1 MEVSVQSSSPSEPS
15 RERTSSVSGFIDAFL
30 PAGMDLRQS
39 LSASVR
45 SRGTSTESETA
56 SKLESLRDDLIGNTS
71 LYTKAELGCISHP
84 LASLIWVPDDEHG
97 ASMGFDGSS
106 DDDGGEGA
114 LCRLPISLLAPP
126 EDEAIAGYAAADAA
140 GVSPEASSAVL
151 HLVRKAVCVE
161 HPLADELAA
170 LRVEPRRGALAQAHA
185 SSQAP
190 SVRQLTAAAPS
201 SLYESP
207 SISPFQLA
215 LAAKAARSR
224 GSASSR
230 QSSRHRAPTSTTTG
244 DDGARHGARG
254 GIELDTERPAPSV
267 ERVPLSARS
276 TWRSRW
282 RRVIS
287 SRTTGKLVP
296 RREEGA
302 VAGAA
307 AATMGKLVPGVAERR
322 AELAFRVDQA
332 RAHYQHALHERDEEL
347 NALMLQQT
355 TAPLQA
361 SAQMRQHRRSGLAH
375 LVRRGRVAWQT
386 AYAWRALRFA
396 RLCAERA
403 ALASA
408 AEELAGYSERLWGGR
423 EGSQHAVFDAADVA
437 RASASDAVLYAPA
450 KLLER
455 QPEVTALA
463 RCEMPLQQLRD
474 EAQRQYD
481 THLKSSLLTSKDERR
496 RLLVALLKGGCHA
509 TPWYYEPED
518 SERCGEAARLLLWS
532 GSSERA
538 IVQRWLIAVEH
549 EASAAYVAAGRPS
562 HSATAADAGAAGGV
576 ADATAKEDEAAH
588 ERHVERLRALRL
600 RTQARREL
608 VLPMLTELAQR
619 LQQASGLPSPF
630 LPVAEHLM
638 GRVLLPMAEP
648 CLLRCAL
655 AEYQREDELLV
666 RQQRRLRQRSPEQL
680 QVGRYVEAHPTTGLP
695 VLTPLAAAL
704 EALSALS
711 YAQASVDYAMLV
723 AAAVK
728 AVEVHCAA
736 SAEDVVSADVLLPVM
751 VLVVIHAELPHAYAV
766 LKHAYNYLE
775 PQAARSELG
784 YCLVTYE
791 AALEHVLNT
800 DE

>member
-1 MEVSVQSSSPSEPS
+1 
-15 RERTSSVSGFIDAFL
+15 
-30 PAGMDLRQS
+30 
-39 LSASVR
+39 
-45 SRGTSTESETA
+45 
-56 SKLESLRDDLIGNTS
+56 
-71 LYTKAELGCISHP
+71 
-84 LASLIWVPDDEHG
+84 
-97 ASMGFDGSS
+97 
-106 DDDGGEGA
+106 
-114 LCRLPISLLAPP
+114 
-126 EDEAIAGYAAADAA
+126 
-140 GVSPEASSAVL
+140 
-151 HLVRKAVCVE
+151 
-161 HPLADELAA
+161 
-170 LRVEPRRGALAQAHA
+170 
-185 SSQAP
+185 
-190 SVRQLTAAAPS
+190 
-201 SLYESP
+201 
-207 SISPFQLA
+207 
-215 LAAKAARSR
+215 
-224 GSASSR
+224 
-230 QSSRHRAPTSTTTG
+230 
-244 DDGARHGARG
+244 
-254 GIELDTERPAPSV
+254 
-267 ERVPLSARS
+267 
-276 TWRSRW
+276 
-282 RRVIS
+282 
-287 SRTTGKLVP
+287 
-296 RREEGA
+296 
-302 VAGAA
+302 
-307 AATMGKLVPGVAERR
+307 
-322 AELAFRVDQA
+322 
-332 RAHYQHALHERDEEL
+332 
-347 NALMLQQT
+347 
-355 TAPLQA
+355 
-361 SAQMRQHRRSGLAH
+361 
-375 LVRRGRVAWQT
+375 
-386 AYAWRALRFA
+386 
-396 RLCAERA
+396 
-403 ALASA
+403 
-408 AEELAGYSERLWGGR
+408 
-423 EGSQHAVFDAADVA
+423 VFDAADVA

-455 QPEVTALA
+455 QPEVMALA

-481 THLKSSLLTSKDERR
+481 EHLKASQLTSKDERR

-538 IVQRWLIAVEH
+538 IVQRWLVAVEH
-549 EASAAYVAAGRPS
+549 EASAAYAAAGRPS
-562 HSATAADAGAAGGV
+562 HSATAADVGGAGVAGVAGVASMAGGM

-588 ERHVERLRALRL
+588 ERHVERVRALRL

-608 VLPMLTELAQR
+608 VLPMLSELAQR
-619 LQQASGLPSPF
+619 LQQASGLPSSF

-655 AEYQREDELLV
+655 AEYQLEDELLV

-736 SAEDVVSADVLLPVM
+736 LAEDVVSADVLLPVM

>member
-1 MEVSVQSSSPSEPS
+1 MQASLPSEPS
-15 RERTSSVSGFIDAFL
+15 RERTSSTSGFIDAFL

-56 SKLESLRDDLIGNTS
+56 SKLESLRDNLIGNTS
-71 LYTKAELGCISHP
+71 QYAKAELGCISHP
-84 LASLIWVPDDEHG
+84 LASLISLDDDDDEYG
-97 ASMGFDGSS
+97 ASMGTRYPRHGSS
-106 DDDGGEGA
+106 DDEGA
-114 LCRLPISLLAPP
+114 PCRLPISLLAP
-126 EDEAIAGYAAADAA
+126 EDEAIVGHAAADTA
-140 GVSPEASSAVL
+140 GVSPEASPAVL
-151 HLVRKAVCVE
+151 QTVCGE

-170 LRVEPRRGALAQAHA
+170 LCVEPRGALAQDA

-190 SVRQLTAAAPS
+190 SVRQPSAAAPS
-201 SLYESP
+201 LLYESP

-230 QSSRHRAPTSTTTG
+230 LSTRHRAPTSTTTG
-244 DDGARHGARG
+244 DDGARG

-267 ERVPLSARS
+267 ERVSLSARS
-276 TWRSRW
+276 AWRSRW
-282 RRVIS
+282 RRVTS
-287 SRTTGKLVP
+287 SRTMGKLVP

-302 VAGAA
+302 VAGAIAGAA
-307 AATMGKLVPGVAERR
+307 AATMGKLVPGVAKRR

-332 RAHYQHALHERDEEL
+332 RAHYQHALRERDDEL
-347 NALMLQQT
+347 SALMLLQT

-361 SAQMRQHRRSGLAH
+361 ATQMRQHRRSGLAH

-408 AEELAGYSERLWGGR
+408 VEELTGYSERLWGSHGR
-423 EGSQHAVFDAADVA
+423 SRLAVFDAADVA
-437 RASASDAVLYAPA
+437 RASASDAVLYPPA

-474 EAQRQYD
+474 VARKQYD
-481 THLKSSLLTSKDERR
+481 EHVKSSLLTSKDERR

-518 SERCGEAARLLLWS
+518 FERCGEAARLLLWS

-538 IVQRWLIAVEH
+538 IVQRWLVAVEH
-549 EASAAYVAAGRPS
+549 EAYAAYVAAGRPL
-562 HSATAADAGAAGGV
+562 AADV
-576 ADATAKEDEAAH
+576 ADATAKVDEAAL
-588 ERHVERLRALRL
+588 ERMRALRL
-600 RTQARREL
+600 RTQARRDL
-608 VLPMLTELAQR
+608 VLPMLAELAQR

-655 AEYQREDELLV
+655 AEYQLEDERLV
-666 RQQRRLRQRSPEQL
+666 RQQRQLRRRSPEQL

-751 VLVVIHAELPHAYAV
+751 VLVVIHAELPHAYAM